1 MNIKRAVVVL
11 AAGRGTRMH
20 STLPKMLQPIAG
32 VPLLGRLLSTLSA
45 LHAAKTIVVY
55 GEHGEALQQALDT
68 ESRFVWVEQAE
79 ALGTAHA
86 VLQAIPH
93 LDACDQVLIC
103 YGDVPLIRVETLN
116 QLLDRV
122 SSDSMGFMTMTV
134 PNPQGYGRIVRN
146 TQGEVLRIVEE
157 VEASAQEKT
166 IQEVNAGFFV
176 LPSKALMQWIP
187 SLLNNAP
194 KHKTAAPA
202 NGKTSAEHYLTDM
215 VAMAHQAGIKIHSI
229 QPIDAW
235 ELSGVNDKVQ
245 LAVLERQFQR
255 SEAKRF
261 MQQGV
266 TLLDPDRFDVRG
278 EVTIGQDVT
287 IDINVILEGR
297 VSIGNHVSIGPN
309 VSIKESILEDGVKI
323 LANTVIEG
331 ATIGSGARVGPFA
344 RLRPGT
350 VLWNDVKIGNFVELK
365 NARIGFGSKVN
376 HLSYVGDALLGS
388 HVNIGAGA
396 ITCNYDGRM
405 KHQTTIEDKV
415 QIGANTSLIAPLTI
429 GHGTVVGA
437 GTILKGDV
445 AGGKRIHNRVQH
457 RIVDNL
463 TPPKNIEPQK
473 ED

>member
-1 MNIKRAVVVL
+1 MSIKRAVIVL

-32 VPLLGRLLSTLSA
+32 VPLLGRLLSTVSQ

-68 ESRFVWVEQAE
+68 EGRFVWVEQAE

-86 VLQAIPH
+86 VLQALPH
-93 LDACDQVLIC
+93 LEGCDQVLIC

-116 QLLDRV
+116 RLLSLVPVDAL
-122 SSDSMGFMTMTV
+122 GFMTMAV

-146 TQGEVLRIVEE
+146 TQGEVLRIVED
-157 VEASAQEKT
+157 VDANAQEKI

-176 LPSKALMQWIP
+176 VPSSHLVQWIP
-187 SLLNNAP
+187 KLVQNA
-194 KHKTAAPA
+194 
-202 NGKTSAEHYLTDM
+202 GKTEKKSEHYLTDM
-215 VAMAHQAGIKIHSI
+215 VAMAHQAAIKVDSI
-229 QPIDAW
+229 QPIDSW
-235 ELSGVNDKVQ
+235 EVSGVNDKVQ
-245 LAVLERQFQR
+245 LAGLERHFQR
-255 SEAKRF
+255 SEATRF

-278 EVTIGQDVT
+278 EITIGHDVT
-287 IDINVILEGR
+287 IDINVLLEGH

-309 VSIKESILEDGVKI
+309 VSIKDSTLADGVKI

-331 ATIGSGARVGPFA
+331 ATIGPGARVGPFA

-350 VLWNDVKIGNFVELK
+350 VLWHDVKIGNFVELK

-396 ITCNYDGRM
+396 ITCNYDGHM

-415 QIGANTSLIAPLTI
+415 RIGANTSLIAPLTI

-445 AGGKRIHNRVQH
+445 APGQRIHNRVQH
-457 RIVDNL
+457 RIVDNVL
-463 TPPKNIEPQK
+463 PQK
-473 ED
+473 NMASQQQKD